1 MKIKNDEFIRA
12 WLDGKNVEYRWALMG
27 SQWRKLTDLSE
38 FLLETCDF
46 RINPEMFPPRIVC
59 CHVGKFHTAED
70 INFLF
75 TTTDLSFKTYSD
87 EPNDK
92 SNLRLIFNG
101 ITGDLQFAE
110 VLK

>member
-1 MKIKNDEFIRA
+1 MNIKNDAIIRA
-12 WLDGKNVEYRWALMG
+12 WLDGKNVEYRWALTG
-27 SQWRKLTDLSE
+27 KQWRKLTELSE
-38 FLLETCDF
+38 FLLDPCDF
-46 RINPEMFPPRIVC
+46 RINPEMYPPRIVC
-59 CHVGKFHTAED
+59 CRVNKFHKAED

-75 TTTDLSFKTYSD
+75 STTDLSFKPYCS
-87 EPNDK
+87 EPNDN